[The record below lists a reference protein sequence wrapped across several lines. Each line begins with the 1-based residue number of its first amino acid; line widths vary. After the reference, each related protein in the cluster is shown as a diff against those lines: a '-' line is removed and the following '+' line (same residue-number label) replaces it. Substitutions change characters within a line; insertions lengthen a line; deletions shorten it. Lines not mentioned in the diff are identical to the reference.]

1 MKRAN
6 MFISTI
12 KDELHLLF
20 GDAGAVLIL
29 VFAILIYTVV
39 YSVAYG
45 KEVVWDVVIG
55 VVDEDNTASS
65 RRLVDGLRSGPNTK
79 VGYSLVSTADAEA
92 MFYDRDI
99 YGVVYIPSGYE
110 RDLLSGNQADVG
122 VVLDG
127 SHLLIYRQVL
137 QQAAADILTY
147 GANVEVERLVAR
159 GLDAATIPG
168 AVQPVAYDG
177 IVMYNTSLGYGSF
190 VMPSILVVIIQQTLL
205 IGLALMA
212 VRRRAM
218 GLYSEVITLWT
229 SVKIT
234 AAKILVYMMIYAINL
249 TIILGVVWPIFG
261 FPYAGATLDIVFLM
275 TIYLVAVISLGLA
288 LSHLFKRRESPF
300 LLLLWSS
307 VPILLLAGLSLP
319 KEAFPEWLY
328 LIGELLPSSSAVRGY
343 VAIGTM
349 GASLSDISS
358 EMYMLIAL
366 ALFYLLVAVVAEK
379 YSRVCKNFDK

>member
-1 MKRAN
+1 M
-6 MFISTI
+6 
-12 KDELHLLF
+12 
-20 GDAGAVLIL
+20 
-29 VFAILIYTVV
+29 
-39 YSVAYG
+39 AYG
-45 KEVVWDVVIG
+45 KEVVRDVVIG

-205 IGLALMA
+205 IGLALIA

-218 GLYSEVITLWT
+218 GLYPEVITLWT

-234 AAKILVYMMIYAINL
+234 VAKILVYMMIYAINL

-261 FPYAGATLDIVFLM
+261 FPYAGSTLDIISLM
-275 TIYLVAVISLGLA
+275 TAYLVAVISLGLA

-358 EMYMLIAL
+358 EMYTLIAL

-379 YSRVCKNFDK
+379 YSRVCKKLDK